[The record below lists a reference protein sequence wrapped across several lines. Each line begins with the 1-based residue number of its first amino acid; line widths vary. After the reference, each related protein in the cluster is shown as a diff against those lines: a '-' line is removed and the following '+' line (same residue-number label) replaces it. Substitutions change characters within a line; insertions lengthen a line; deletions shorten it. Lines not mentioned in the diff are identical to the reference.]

1 MRRVTALLMVG
12 LSVLATIWVYNR
24 FSGKSVATLGAK
36 TAA

>member
-1 MRRVTALLMVG
+1 
-12 LSVLATIWVYNR
+12 VLATIWVYNR